1 MVIHILCLFKNREEK
16 LYLNSFA
23 KAWKKF
29 CNAFTN
35 IKRWNVR
42 RSYHASTYSHAGEYP
57 IPNKSIK
64 FYECPKGKSLLMIF
78 DKHVNLKYKFGNRK
92 FWVKDI
98 LSVRWAS
105 MRQLS
110 KNISKIRNTMIL
122 CKTSWHNG
130 TWKPASLGA
139 ADNRFL

>member
-1 MVIHILCLFKNREEK
+1 
-16 LYLNSFA
+16 
-23 KAWKKF
+23 
-29 CNAFTN
+29 
-35 IKRWNVR
+35 
-42 RSYHASTYSHAGEYP
+42 
-57 IPNKSIK
+57 
-64 FYECPKGKSLLMIF
+64 MIF

-122 CKTSWHNG
+122 CKTS
-130 TWKPASLGA
+130 
-139 ADNRFL
+139 